1 MLQPT
6 LMAAVPVSRK
16 EQILL
21 LQGNLRV
28 HKFEKKSLKWK
39 HQVID
44 FPTMVHLQL
53 HLILIKG
60 SYFYN

>member
-16 EQILL
+16 EQMLL

-28 HKFEKKSLKWK
+28 HKFEKK
-39 HQVID
+39 
-44 FPTMVHLQL
+44 
-53 HLILIKG
+53 LIMEA
-60 SYFYN
+60 SAN